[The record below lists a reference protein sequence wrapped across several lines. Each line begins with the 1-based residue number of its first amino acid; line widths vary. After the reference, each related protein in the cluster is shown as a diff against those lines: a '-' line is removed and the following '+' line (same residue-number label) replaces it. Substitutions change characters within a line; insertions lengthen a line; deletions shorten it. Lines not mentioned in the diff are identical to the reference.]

1 MTLINE
7 RLAGLKVASSF
18 GELSFDEKGECK
30 DLKAEQEKYFEGLT
44 GYTVT
49 EEKKQKPKDD
59 KKEEAKEEKK
69 AEEKKEEPKEEKK
82 TKKTAS
88 KKDTNKK

>member
-30 DLKAEQEKYFEGLT
+30 DLKAEQEKSFEGLA
-44 GYTVT
+44 GYTVV
-49 EEKKQKPKDD
+49 EEKKQKPKED

-69 AEEKKEEPKEEKK
+69 VEDKKDEPKEEKK
-82 TKKTAS
+82 TKKTTS
-88 KKDTNKK
+88 KKETSKK